1 MDPSSLI
8 EAVRRHL
15 GGGEA
20 PEPGVL
26 RRALEAR
33 LTDTRKRR
41 GLRHELGPAVS
52 VLVAG
57 AACGHGTPL
66 AIGQAAAGWDQELL
80 AAHGCRVSPSAGLRV
95 APSART
101 LYRIPEI
108 LDPDEFEA
116 ALTGALADAA
126 LDLQVTAA
134 AAAKRQAELGKKA
147 KKRKRK
153 PPAAEKFREERE
165 DGWFRPHPLH
175 PWLDPAVTGDP
186 GHVPARHGVA
196 VDGKERKGAKAG
208 GKKKVHLLA
217 AVTHTP
223 GIVIA
228 QDKVAKSGKANEITH
243 FKPLLEPLPLD
254 GAVVTSDAMQANRD
268 NALFLRKIKK
278 AHYLWPVLGNQPTL
292 NAAAER
298 PALGRHPGRR
308 RHQRDHPRPDRDPHR
323 ARPAL
328 PRGHRIPGRAPGPPH
343 RAVHHVQEERPV
355 AHPGRGRPLHHQPRR
370 RRDHAGRPARPR
382 PRPLAGRARPLA
394 TRRDLERG
402 QIAHPHRKRPPG
414 LVRHHQP
421 RHQPL
426 PHTRSN
432 QLHRRNPPLRPGPPP
447 RTPDPRPHSTL
458 TWLNTARRLWQTPGS
473 GRG

>member
-57 AACGHGTPL
+57 VACGYGTPL
-66 AIGQAAAGWDQELL
+66 AIGQAAAGWDQEVL
-80 AAHGCRVSPSAGLRV
+80 AAHGCRVSPPAGLRV

-126 LDLQVTAA
+126 LDPQVTAA

-208 GKKKVHLLA
+208 GKKK
-217 AVTHTP
+217 
-223 GIVIA
+223 
-228 QDKVAKSGKANEITH
+228 
-243 FKPLLEPLPLD
+243 
-254 GAVVTSDAMQANRD
+254 GACWRRS
-268 NALFLRKIKK
+268 
-278 AHYLWPVLGNQPTL
+278 PTL
-292 NAAAER
+292 
-298 PALGRHPGRR
+298 PA
-308 RHQRDHPRPDRDPHR
+308 
-323 ARPAL
+323 
-328 PRGHRIPGRAPGPPH
+328 
-343 RAVHHVQEERPV
+343 
-355 AHPGRGRPLHHQPRR
+355 
-370 RRDHAGRPARPR
+370 
-382 PRPLAGRARPLA
+382 
-394 TRRDLERG
+394 
-402 QIAHPHRKRPPG
+402 
-414 LVRHHQP
+414 
-421 RHQPL
+421 
-426 PHTRSN
+426 S
-432 QLHRRNPPLRPGPPP
+432 
-447 RTPDPRPHSTL
+447 
-458 TWLNTARRLWQTPGS
+458 
-473 GRG
+473 